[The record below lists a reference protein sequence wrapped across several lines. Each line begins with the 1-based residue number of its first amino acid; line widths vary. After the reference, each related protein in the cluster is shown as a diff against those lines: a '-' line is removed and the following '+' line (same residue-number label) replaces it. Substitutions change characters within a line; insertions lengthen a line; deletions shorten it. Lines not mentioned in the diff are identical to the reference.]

1 MQQDRI
7 DALRHLALPRQA
19 LLIGGQWKPAAD
31 GRTLDVTSPID
42 GTTLCTLADAGAT
55 DVDRAVARGRDV
67 VDVRGLPT
75 KRQWDAQLMDFKLLV
90 SKLDG

>member
-7 DALRHLALPRQA
+7 DALRHLALPLQA

-42 GTTLCTLADAGAT
+42 GTTLCTPPMRVPLT
-55 DVDRAVARGRDV
+55 
-67 VDVRGLPT
+67 
-75 KRQWDAQLMDFKLLV
+75 
-90 SKLDG
+90 